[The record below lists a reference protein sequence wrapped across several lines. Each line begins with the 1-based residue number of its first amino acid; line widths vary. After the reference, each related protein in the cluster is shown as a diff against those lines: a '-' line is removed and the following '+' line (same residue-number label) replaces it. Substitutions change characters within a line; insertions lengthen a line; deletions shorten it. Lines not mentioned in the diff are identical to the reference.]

1 MMMRNITAATA
12 FVAVAVGFALAWL
25 PLGLIV
31 PGSMVLAAL
40 IYGHL
45 HAPPPQSPQQSTPVE
60 EATTNG

>member
-1 MMMRNITAATA
+1 MMRNITAATA

-31 PGSMVLAAL
+31 PGSMVLVAL

-45 HAPPPQSPQQSTPVE
+45 HAPPQSSTDQQSTPVE

>member
-1 MMMRNITAATA
+1 MIRNITAATA

-45 HAPPPQSPQQSTPVE
+45 HAPPPQSSTQQQTPVE